1 MVEDQGWRGML
12 NALQAEGWR
21 GYAFV
26 AFLIACIGI
35 FFLAPR
41 QSARDALLA
50 ITPGQMP
57 ACDSP
62 PTRHML
68 AQAVSGSPA
77 ARTQGLVLQKV
88 GSLRDAF
95 PGVAEYGGRRTCLG
109 EVYTN
114 AGHVAVTAI
123 LTWTTPQ
130 RDEVHLNVLWPF

>member
-1 MVEDQGWRGML
+1 MAGHAQSSACRGL
-12 NALQAEGWR
+12 AGH
-21 GYAFV
+21 AFV
-26 AFLIACIGI
+26 VFLIACIGI
-35 FFLAPR
+35 VLLIPR
-41 QSARDALLA
+41 HSARDALLA

-68 AQAVSGSPA
+68 ALAVSGSPT
-77 ARTQGLVLQKV
+77 ARTHGLVLQKV

-95 PGVAEYGGRRTCLG
+95 PGVAEYDGRRTCLG

-123 LTWTTPQ
+123 LTWTTPK
-130 RDEVHLNVLWPF
+130 RDEVHLNVHWPF

>member
-1 MVEDQGWRGML
+1 MVEDQSWRGML
-12 NALQAEGWR
+12 RARHAEGWLS
-21 GYAFV
+21 YAFV
-26 AFLIACIGI
+26 VILIACIGTVLLI
-35 FFLAPR
+35 PR
-41 QSARDALLA
+41 QSARDKLLA
-50 ITPGQMP
+50 ITLGQMP

-77 ARTQGLVLQKV
+77 ARTQGLVLQRV

-95 PGVAEYGGRRTCLG
+95 PGVAEYDGRRTCEG

-123 LTWTTPQ
+123 LTWMTPE
-130 RDEVHLNVLWPF
+130 RDEIHLNVHWPL

>member
-1 MVEDQGWRGML
+1 ML
-12 NALQAEGWR
+12 TAMHAEGWR

-26 AFLIACIGI
+26 VFLIACIGTVLLI
-35 FFLAPR
+35 PR

-62 PTRHML
+62 PSRHML

-77 ARTQGLVLQKV
+77 ARTQGIVLQKV

-95 PGVAEYGGRRTCLG
+95 PGINEYEGQRTCLA
-109 EVYTN
+109 EIYTN
-114 AGHVAVTAI
+114 AGRETATTI
-123 LTWTTPQ
+123 LTWTSAD
-130 RDEVHLNVLWPF
+130 RNEVHLSVIGLF